1 MPTMILNIPLL
12 IILVVVMPGCHTFVP
27 FITLPTKSL
36 RRAEASLPNFLGT
49 LPTQPFPVCS
59 HRRATSLFAKKKKK
73 QTPAEAAKLKA
84 LEALEALEQPELVSS
99 GGLPFEDDDA
109 PLTGKELKAAM
120 KAAKKAEKKGAVA
133 EVDPISEAAPP
144 APAPAPA
151 ALSFDED
158 EDDVPLT
165 GKELKAAMKAAK
177 KAKKKEKEA
186 DIVEETETEVEAQ
199 PVARTPEPVV
209 EAVTEPEPEPEPE
222 FMSAEDE
229 LEAIMGGG
237 KKKKNKEPKEKKG
250 KKNKKKKGGEEEEA
264 PEIVAEE
271 KMEEE
276 GLASDTANPLESGK
290 MTLEDKI
297 RNSRPPPKVRVL
309 EGSQPGFVSLGLSD
323 VFVTFRNQEVL
334 KGVSW
339 EVKSG
344 DRVGLVGVNGGGK
357 TTQLKVLNGELEPT
371 TGDVVKSSA
380 DLRVAVLRQ
389 EFVDELVPER
399 ILKEEFMSVFT
410 EENEIMTSL
419 RGSEQELENCDPTN
433 ADKMQEILDKMQKLQ
448 AKADAKDVSGLESR
462 AEKIM
467 DLMGF
472 DSVDSALPVRSFSG
486 GWKMR
491 IGLGKVLL
499 KDPNILLLDEPTNHL
514 DMESVEWLEDFLRN
528 QNIPM
533 VIVSHDREF
542 LDQVCTKIVDTEG
555 GLATT
560 YDGNYSRFLKQK
572 EAKMK
577 AWQAKYDAQEKKIKE
592 EKAWIQKFKVKQ
604 PQAVKQ
610 RIARLEKLQ
619 NSEDY
624 VAKPPFVGKP
634 FKFRFPPAPR
644 LSDSVAEI
652 SGVTHGYPGN
662 PLFTDCEMTIE
673 RGDRVALLGPN
684 GSGKSTLLRL
694 VVGTE
699 TPEQGTAKLV
709 GMNVVANYFE
719 QNQADV
725 LDMNLTVEQTV
736 AAASDNHSYNE
747 LRALMGQFLF
757 KGDTVQKKVLQLSG
771 GEKARLTL
779 CCMMLK
785 PANLL
790 ILDEPTN
797 HLDIP
802 AKEMLEEALQNFDGA
817 LLVISHDR
825 YFISRIATTICA
837 IEDKTVTMY
846 PGDYKFYMEK
856 NSRVKE
862 KVEGRYVSGVKKI
875 ENAVVVEKEEKKNFG
890 GKAAGVSGRLDKGI
904 KNAKRM
910 KT

>member
-1 MPTMILNIPLL
+1 
-12 IILVVVMPGCHTFVP
+12 
-27 FITLPTKSL
+27 
-36 RRAEASLPNFLGT
+36 
-49 LPTQPFPVCS
+49 
-59 HRRATSLFAKKKKK
+59 
-73 QTPAEAAKLKA
+73 
-84 LEALEALEQPELVSS
+84 
-99 GGLPFEDDDA
+99 
-109 PLTGKELKAAM
+109 
-120 KAAKKAEKKGAVA
+120 
-133 EVDPISEAAPP
+133 
-144 APAPAPA
+144 
-151 ALSFDED
+151 
-158 EDDVPLT
+158 
-165 GKELKAAMKAAK
+165 
-177 KAKKKEKEA
+177 
-186 DIVEETETEVEAQ
+186 
-199 PVARTPEPVV
+199 
-209 EAVTEPEPEPEPE
+209 
-222 FMSAEDE
+222 
-229 LEAIMGGG
+229 
-237 KKKKNKEPKEKKG
+237 
-250 KKNKKKKGGEEEEA
+250 
-264 PEIVAEE
+264 
-271 KMEEE
+271 
-276 GLASDTANPLESGK
+276 
-290 MTLEDKI
+290 
-297 RNSRPPPKVRVL
+297 L

-339 EVKSG
+339 DVKSG
-344 DRVGLVGVNGGGK
+344 DRVGLVGANGGGK

-399 ILKEEFMSVFT
+399 LLKDEFMSVFK
-410 EENEIMTSL
+410 EENEIMESL
-419 RGSEQELENCDPTN
+419 RDSEQELEVADCDP
-433 ADKMQEILDKMQKLQ
+433 ADSDKMQDILDKMQRLQ
-448 AKADAKDVSGLESR
+448 AKADAKDVTGLESR

-472 DSVDSALPVRSFSG
+472 DNVDSALPVRSFSG

-514 DMESVEWLEDFLRN
+514 DMESVEWLENFLRN

-560 YDGNYSRFLKQK
+560 YDGNYSKFLKQK
-572 EAKMK
+572 AAKMK

-604 PQAVKQ
+604 PVAVKQ
-610 RIARLEKLQ
+610 RLAKLEKLQ
-619 NSEDY
+619 NSDSY
-624 VAKPPFVGKP
+624 VPKPPFLGKP

-652 SGVTHGYPGN
+652 KSLSHGYSGN
-662 PLFTDCEMTIE
+662 PLFSDCEMTIE

-694 VVGTE
+694 VVGSE
-699 TPEQGTAKLV
+699 TPEKGTARLV
-709 GMNVVANYFE
+709 GQNVVCNYFE

-725 LDMNLTVEQTV
+725 LDMNLTVEQV
-736 AAASDNHSYNE
+736 VSGASGDHSYNE

-757 KGDTVQKKVLQLSG
+757 KGDTVQKRVEQLSG
-771 GEKARLTL
+771 GEKARLSL

-837 IEDKTVTMY
+837 IEEKEICMY
-846 PGDYKFYMEK
+846 PGDYRFYMEK
-856 NSRVKE
+856 NERVKE
-862 KVEGRYVSGVKKI
+862 KVEGRYVGGKKI
-875 ENAVVVEKEEKKNFG
+875 GNAAVVVVEEKKNFG
-890 GKAAGVSGRLDKGI
+890 GKAAGVSGRLDKGV
-904 KNAKRM
+904 KNAKR
-910 KT
+910 